1 VLGCTELSL
10 ALPQAE
16 LADVTVF
23 DTTELHARA
32 AVEFALDDALDADGA
47 GEARPALSRAA

>member
-1 VLGCTELSL
+1 
-10 ALPQAE
+10 
-16 LADVTVF
+16 VF